1 MFNKNLKN
9 LFKII
14 FIIFCGILLWGC
26 SSSEEITIQDP
37 QERLS
42 NAIEMYNNEDYL
54 DAVNEFQALILQYPG
69 NSIVDD
75 AQYYLGMSRF
85 KRGEYILGAYE
96 FSRLIK
102 NMTASEFIPE
112 AQYMLAECYYQLSP
126 HFSLDQK
133 YTEKS
138 IEEFQ
143 AFIDF
148 FPTNAKVPDAE
159 KKIKELNEKLAH
171 KEFNSAYI
179 YERLEDYKAA
189 MFYYENVIETYHDTK
204 YAPMAMYNRIKI
216 LIDKEDTN
224 TALAEMNKF
233 LDRYPD
239 DPNAAEIKKMKSSLE
254 NKLSASK

>member
-1 MFNKNLKN
+1 MFNKKRKYLVK
-9 LFKII
+9 FI
-14 FIIFCGILLWGC
+14 FLIFSGIFLWGC
-26 SSSEEITIQDP
+26 SSSQEITIQDP
-37 QERLS
+37 QQRLN
-42 NAIEMYNNEDYL
+42 NAIKMYQDEDYL
-54 DAVNEFQALILQYPG
+54 DAVNEFQSLILQYPG

-112 AQYMLAECYYQLSP
+112 AQFMLAECYYQLSP

-133 YTEKS
+133 YTKKA

-148 FPTNAKVPDAE
+148 FPTNSKVSEAE
-159 KKIKELNEKLAH
+159 KKISELNEKLAH
-171 KEFNSAYI
+171 KAFNSAYI
-179 YERLEDYKAA
+179 YERLQDYNAA
-189 MFYYENVIETYHDTK
+189 LLYYENVIETYHDTK
-204 YAPMAMYNRIKI
+204 YAPAAMYNRIKI
-216 LIDKEDTN
+216 FIEKEDSS
-224 TALAEMNKF
+224 TALTEMNKF

-239 DPNAAEIKKMKSSLE
+239 NSNADEIKRMKSSLE
-254 NKLSASK
+254 NKLSALK